1 MFKKIAKKYC
11 KDLGDVKGYIFL
23 YVAILA
29 VLQFVKLGFI
39 PRNIAGS
46 FYLQMAWTYETM
58 RTLIWVIIL
67 ILLYPLIKFAIDFVI
82 FFYKDYKELKE
93 STGEPVLAKKPNA
106 TRAVIFY
113 NHNRVVNI
121 AKATDLVFVVDGFH
135 LTDKQLKQVND
146 KRIKEVVL
154 VISKDDCNEENDFDL
169 ITNKNKKV
177 FVYI

>member
-1 MFKKIAKKYC
+1 MFKKIVKKYFT
-11 KDLGDVKGYIFL
+11 DLTNAKYFIFAF
-23 YVAILA
+23 VAFLAIRQFIL
-29 VLQFVKLGFI
+29 LGFV
-39 PRNIAGS
+39 PTKTPGS
-46 FYLQMAWTYETM
+46 FFLQISWTYDTM
-58 RTLIWVIIL
+58 RTFLWAFILIIL
-67 ILLYPLIKFAIDFVI
+67 YPFVKFVVDFVR
-82 FFYKDYKELKE
+82 FFYKDYKEL
-93 STGEPVLAKKPNA
+93 TGKPVLAKKPNA

-113 NHNRVVNI
+113 NSNRVVNI

-135 LTDKQLKQVND
+135 LSEQELKQVND